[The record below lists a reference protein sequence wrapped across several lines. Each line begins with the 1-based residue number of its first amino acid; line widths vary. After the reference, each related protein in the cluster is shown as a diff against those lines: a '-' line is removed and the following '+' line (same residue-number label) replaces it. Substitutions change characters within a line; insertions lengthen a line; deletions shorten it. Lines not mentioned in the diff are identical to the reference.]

1 MIADNGES
9 VYGSNKFICPNCN
22 VYSHHKWVEVIK
34 NNFDSY
40 HISGGLAYGEPSDGT
55 INGFRTS
62 SEIVLSDCSHC
73 EKLSIWIKG
82 VLIFPL
88 ISLVPLPSNDM
99 PEDVK
104 EIFEEARKVHAISY
118 TAAIALL
125 RLALEKLLPQIGAK
139 QSSIDRMI
147 ADLVQKGLPK
157 EIEKALDSLR
167 VIGNEAV
174 HPGTIDLSDKPEVAI
189 ALFKILNVVVD
200 RMITQQKEIDDIY
213 SLIPENKLEAIKRRN
228 MINGEG

>member
-1 MIADNGES
+1 MIVENGES
-9 VYGSNKFICPNCN
+9 IYGHNKFVCPHCT
-22 VYSHHKWVEVIK
+22 VYSHHKWSEVVK
-34 NNFDSY
+34 NGFDNY
-40 HISGGLAYGEPSDGT
+40 YLSGGLAYGDLEESL
-55 INGFRTS
+55 NGFRTT
-62 SEIVLSDCSHC
+62 SEIVISDCSQC
-73 EKLSIWIKG
+73 EQSSIWRSG
-82 VLIFPL
+82 RLIFPF
-88 ISLVPLPSNDM
+88 ISLTPSPSNDM

-104 EIFEEARKVHAISY
+104 EIFEEARKVHAVSH

-125 RLALEKLLPQIGAK
+125 RLAVEKLLPQIGAK
-139 QSSIDRMI
+139 QSSIDKMI

-167 VIGNEAV
+167 VIGNEAI

-200 RMITQQKEIDDIY
+200 RMITQQKEIDEIY

-228 MINGEG
+228 MLNGEG